1 MSSTVLLLVLCF
13 FPLDSILMNIQ
24 ELLTSAF
31 PKIGFLA
38 PPPDNSTS
46 GIEFQS
52 DDVTKMILL
61 KLW

>member
-1 MSSTVLLLVLCF
+1 MSSTVACF
-13 FPLDSILMNIQ
+13 VFLPFGLDPHGHSG
-24 ELLTSAF
+24 AF

-46 GIEFQS
+46 RIEFQS